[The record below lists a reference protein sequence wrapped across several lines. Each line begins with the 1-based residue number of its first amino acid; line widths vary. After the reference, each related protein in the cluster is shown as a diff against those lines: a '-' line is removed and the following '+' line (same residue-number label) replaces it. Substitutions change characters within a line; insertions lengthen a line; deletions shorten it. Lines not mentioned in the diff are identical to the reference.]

1 MSQNVP
7 CQGVN
12 QFCKTQGIVFAQ
24 VVNSVILKIQDI
36 AIFAVKFSK
45 SVSLMKLAQGKHRE
59 FVNRILVGTLLFNP

>member
-1 MSQNVP
+1 MFPVRELINFVKHKEL
-7 CQGVN
+7 C
-12 QFCKTQGIVFAQ
+12 
-24 VVNSVILKIQDI
+24 NSVILKIQDI